1 MPDKIYNIDPTP
13 GHVPFEGIP
22 RLKVCGRDWV
32 NDPLKPYRWYHAL
45 RDRFLCW
52 WYGV

>member
-1 MPDKIYNIDPTP
+1 MSDEIYSIDPEP
-13 GHVPFEGIP
+13 GHKP
-22 RLKVCGRDWV
+22 LKGLPQALYAPDWIS
-32 NDPLKPYRWYHAL
+32 DDLKPYRWYHAL